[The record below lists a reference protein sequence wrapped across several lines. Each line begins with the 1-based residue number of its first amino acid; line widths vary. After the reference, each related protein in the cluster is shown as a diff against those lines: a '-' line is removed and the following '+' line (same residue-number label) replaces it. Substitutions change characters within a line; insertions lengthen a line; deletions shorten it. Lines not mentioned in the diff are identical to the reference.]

1 VTRGSPMKVEA
12 ILRKKGR
19 SVQTILS
26 WSTVAEALHRM
37 AGPPRIG
44 ALVVTESDGH
54 IAGMITERDI
64 IRELERHPDQLLERP
79 VSYVMGRHVPVC
91 FPQHS
96 IEQVM
101 LQMTRLRYRHL
112 PVVERGRL
120 VGMVSIGDV
129 VKYRIDEIQLEAN
142 VLRDLYIASR

>member
-1 VTRGSPMKVEA
+1 MKVEA

-19 SVQTILS
+19 SVQTILP

-44 ALVVTESDGH
+44 ALVVTEADGR